1 VTRILVGA
9 SDGLHVFED
18 GRSVDVQRIG
28 WDGDSQSAVT
38 ALAREGTEVWAVLDR
53 NQIWRTSP
61 DGWSQV
67 VSQLNLDVE
76 CLGDTVAGVI
86 VGTSQAHLFR
96 VVPPTPLET
105 VTGFDEVAGRDE
117 WYTPWGGPPATRSIS
132 EDDDAVYVNVHVG
145 GIVRT
150 RDGGETWEPTIDIDA
165 DVHKV
170 WAGQPGVF
178 AACALGLAV
187 SRDGGETWSIDDEGL
202 HSTYCR
208 GVTVCGDTVL
218 VSASNGPRGGRAAV
232 YRRAVGGGPLER
244 CRMGLP
250 EWFDGNID
258 STWLDATPEL
268 ASFGTSDGRVFTS
281 TDEGMTW
288 EEVAAGLPSIGAL
301 LVLPERDR

>member
-18 GRSVDVQRIG
+18 GRPFDVQRIG
-28 WDGDSQSAVT
+28 WDPKSSSAVT
-38 ALAREGTEVWAVLDR
+38 SLAREGTEAWAVLDG

-61 DGWSQV
+61 DGWSHVAQV
-67 VSQLNLDVE
+67 GNLDIE
-76 CLGDTVAGVI
+76 CLSDTVAGMI
-86 VGTSQAHLFR
+86 AGTSQAHLFR
-96 VVPPTPLET
+96 VGPPPTPLES
-105 VTGFDEVAGRDE
+105 VSGFDEVVGREE

-150 RDGGETWEPTIDIDA
+150 RDGGDTWEPTIDIDT

-187 SRDGGETWSIDDEGL
+187 SQDGGETWSVDDDGL

-208 GVTVCGDTVL
+208 GVTLCGDTVL

-232 YRRAVGGGPLER
+232 YRRAVSGGSLER
-244 CRMGLP
+244 CRNGLP
-250 EWFDGNID
+250 EWFDGNVD
-258 STWLDATPEL
+258 SAWLDATPGL
-268 ASFGTSDGRVFTS
+268 AAFGTSDGQVFAS
-281 TDEGMTW
+281 ADEGSTW
-288 EEVAAGLPSIGAL
+288 SEVTADLPSIGAV
-301 LVLPERDR
+301 LVMP

>member
-1 VTRILVGA
+1 VTRILVGTG
-9 SDGLHVFED
+9 DGLHVFED
-18 GRSVDVQRIG
+18 GRPVDVQRIG
-28 WDGDSQSAVT
+28 WDPKSSSAVS

-53 NQIWRTSP
+53 NQIWRTSA
-61 DGWSQV
+61 DGWSHV

-76 CLGDTVAGVI
+76 CLADTVAGVI

-96 VVPPTPLET
+96 VVPPPTPLET

-145 GIVRT
+145 GIVRS
-150 RDGGETWEPTIDIDA
+150 RDEGRSWEPTIDIDA

-170 WAGQPGVF
+170 WAGRPGVF

-187 SRDGGETWSIDDEGL
+187 SPNGGETWSIEDEGL

-218 VSASNGPRGGRAAV
+218 VSASNGPRGRRAAV
-232 YRRAVGGGPLER
+232 YRRAVGGSGPLER
-244 CRMGLP
+244 CRTGLP
-250 EWFDGNID
+250 EWFDDNID
-258 STWLDATPEL
+258 SGCLDATPEI
-268 ASFGTSDGRVFTS
+268 AAFGTGDGRVFAS
-281 TDEGMTW
+281 ADEGNTW
-288 EEVAAGLPSIGAL
+288 DEVTAGLPSIDAV
-301 LVLPERDR
+301 LVMP

>member
-1 VTRILVGA
+1 VSRILVGA

-18 GRSVDVQRIG
+18 GSPVGLQRIG
-28 WDGDSQSAVT
+28 WDPENPSAVT
-38 ALAREGTEVWAVLDR
+38 SLAREGTEVWAVLDR

-61 DGWSQV
+61 DGWSHV

-76 CLGDTVAGVI
+76 CLADTVAGVI

-96 VVPPTPLET
+96 VAPPPTPLET
-105 VTGFDEVAGRDE
+105 IAGFDDVADREG

-145 GIVRT
+145 GIVRS
-150 RDGGETWEPTIDIDA
+150 RDEGSSWEPTIDIDA

-178 AACALGLAV
+178 AACAPGLAI

-202 HSTYCR
+202 HSRYCR
-208 GVTVCGDTVL
+208 GVTVCGETVL

-244 CRMGLP
+244 CRTGLP

-258 STWLDATPEL
+258 SAWLDATPEL
-268 ASFGTSDGRVFTS
+268 AAFGTSDGRVFAS
-281 TDEGMTW
+281 ADEGGTW
-288 EEVAAGLPSIGAL
+288 EEIAADLPSVGAV
-301 LVLPERDR
+301 LVTP